1 MTRAGTSVTATE
13 AGDDS
18 AARRRGAFGTW
29 NGRRVV
35 AVIRAVAL
43 IALIVAAFSTPDFTS
58 RPSIYAQL
66 TTMSFIGCVA
76 VGMTFITISGNIMSF
91 ALGATAAATTLVFV
105 GALDGGLGLS
115 IFLALLL
122 AAAITGVQGV
132 IVGVVRANPIIVT
145 IAALALITGG
155 AELVTGGQ
163 SVYYEGNAHRALR
176 GRVLG
181 VPAEFWYLV
190 TAVVIGQLILSFT
203 RFGRNIYM
211 VGSNH
216 AAAEAAGI
224 RTWRTVT
231 GVFAIAGVFTAFTG
245 IMLAARY
252 GTGNMEYGLGYDYE
266 AIASVLVGGT
276 AIHGGQGSVIRTLVG
291 VAVIS
296 TVQAILLLNGLADEW
311 KFLITGLIVLGAVML
326 HTVGERH

>member
-1 MTRAGTSVTATE
+1 MTTVRTTAPSKRV
-13 AGDDS
+13 S
-18 AARRRGAFGTW
+18 AETGSRSTIW
-29 NGRRVV
+29 TGRRVV
-35 AVIRAVAL
+35 AVIRAVAV
-43 IALIVAAFSTPDFTS
+43 IALVVVALSTPGFTS
-58 RPSIYAQL
+58 RPSMFAQL
-66 TTMSFIGCVA
+66 TTMSFIGCIA

-105 GALDGGLGLS
+105 GTLDAGLGEAIVLA
-115 IFLALLL
+115 ALLG
-122 AAAITGVQGV
+122 AAITGVQGV

-163 SVYYEGNAHRALR
+163 SVYYEGSAHRALR

-181 VPAEFWYLV
+181 VPAEFWYFV
-190 TAVVIGQLILSFT
+190 VAVVIGQVILSCT
-203 RFGRNIYM
+203 RFGRNVYM
-211 VGSNH
+211 VGSNYV
-216 AAAEAAGI
+216 AAEAAGI
-224 RTWRTVT
+224 RAWRTVT
-231 GVFAIAGVFTAFTG
+231 GVFVVAGVFTAFTG

-252 GTGNMEYGLGYDYE
+252 GSGNMEYGLGYDYE

-276 AIHGGQGSVIRTLVG
+276 AIHGGHGSVFRTLVG

-296 TVQAILLLNGLADEW
+296 TVQTILLLHGVDQEW

-326 HTVGERH
+326 HTVGERR